1 MKTEKGAVGRE
12 SAAETKQ
19 KEKTG
24 CQENDGRTATNTH
37 SKLQTQ
43 RTQEKRTLSWT
54 LASTSYCETLRPDS
68 LGREHLLLTADSALV
83 RKNYRTVSVLNSAAG
98 FFFVWD
104 SRTFKGSEGDLRSPT
119 KYWILYVYYSVYY
132 FIILFLRSWERGKY
146 IGNSALMGALVF
158 IRSCLR
164 VHIVLCIIK

>member
-43 RTQEKRTLSWT
+43 RTQEKRTLS
-54 LASTSYCETLRPDS
+54 
-68 LGREHLLLTADSALV
+68 
-83 RKNYRTVSVLNSAAG
+83 
-98 FFFVWD
+98 
-104 SRTFKGSEGDLRSPT
+104 
-119 KYWILYVYYSVYY
+119 
-132 FIILFLRSWERGKY
+132 
-146 IGNSALMGALVF
+146 
-158 IRSCLR
+158 
-164 VHIVLCIIK
+164 

>member
-1 MKTEKGAVGRE
+1 MQASRSRDSKIFFNESMKTEKGAVGRE

-83 RKNYRTVSVLNSAAG
+83 RKNYRTVSVLNSAAV
-98 FFFVWD
+98 FFLSGIQGP
-104 SRTFKGSEGDLRSPT
+104 SRGLRGIWGLPQS
-119 KYWILYVYYSVYY
+119 IESFM
-132 FIILFLRSWERGKY
+132 FIILFIILLFCSWWGEKGEN
-146 IGNSALMGALVF
+146 I
-158 IRSCLR
+158 
-164 VHIVLCIIK
+164 

>member
-37 SKLQTQ
+37 SKLQTPLTNSKNTRKKDLELNTAIQ
-43 RTQEKRTLSWT
+43 HLTVKRYVQILSVDT
-54 LASTSYCETLRPDS
+54 
-68 LGREHLLLTADSALV
+68 HFLLTADSALV
-83 RKNYRTVSVLNSAAG
+83 RKNYRTVSVLNSAAV

-119 KYWILYVYYSVYY
+119 KY
-132 FIILFLRSWERGKY
+132 
-146 IGNSALMGALVF
+146 
-158 IRSCLR
+158 
-164 VHIVLCIIK
+164 